1 MIGHILE
8 TLATFIK
15 NTIDATGYAG
25 VILLSAIESAN
36 IPLPSEIIL
45 PFSGFL
51 VTVGRFNLWMVAG
64 AGAVGNVIGSVFS
77 YYLGMYGGRPLI
89 ERFGKYVLM
98 SKRDLDMA
106 DRWFARW
113 GEATAFFSRCL
124 PVIRTFISFPAGIAR
139 VNVVRFMIYSL
150 IGSYIWSLFLAY
162 IGMQVGENIEVLKPY
177 FHKADA
183 LIGVLLLAGI
193 VLYVWRHVKH
203 TREDAAEARD

>member
-1 MIGHILE
+1 LIGHILE
-8 TLATFIK
+8 IVAAFIK
-15 NTIDATGYAG
+15 NTIDTMGYPG
-25 VILLSAIESAN
+25 IVLLSAIESAN

-51 VTVGRFNLWMVAG
+51 VSMGRFSLWLVAL
-64 AGAVGNVIGSVFS
+64 AGAVGNVLGSVFS

-124 PVIRTFISFPAGIAR
+124 PVIRTFISFPAGISR
-139 VNVVRFMIYSL
+139 VNIWRFMLYSL
-150 IGSYIWSLFLAY
+150 VGSYIWSLFLAY
-162 IGMQVGENIEVLKPY
+162 IGVKVGENLETLKPY
-177 FHKADA
+177 FHGADA
-183 LIGVLLLAGI
+183 LIGTVLLVGI
-193 VLYVWRHVKH
+193 VLYVARHIKH
-203 TREDAAEARD
+203 SREDAAE